1 MTYLKLTEPQ
11 RWTLRGE
18 GSQIRKTFGV
28 VWIVQEDMF
37 SFSFVPPPEEL
48 ILTKR
53 NVLKKTA
60 SIYDPFGFLTP
71 FVVRAKMLM
80 QEAWMEAIG
89 WNEELPYHLKAEW
102 KKWFKELGKLDAV
115 RVPRCL
121 EEEKEVREVTIH
133 TFTDS
138 SEKAYASASYVRH
151 EYEDGMVSTR
161 LVVAKSK
168 LAPSKAMSIPRLE
181 LIGAL
186 AGLRLTFV
194 QHWRFPKTKPHS
206 GLTA

>member
-11 RWTLRGE
+11 RWTLRGD

-80 QEAWMEAIG
+80 QEAWMEAICKR
-89 WNEELPYHLKAEW
+89 N
-102 KKWFKELGKLDAV
+102 GKSGS
-115 RVPRCL
+115 
-121 EEEKEVREVTIH
+121 K
-133 TFTDS
+133 S
-138 SEKAYASASYVRH
+138 SENL
-151 EYEDGMVSTR
+151 M
-161 LVVAKSK
+161 
-168 LAPSKAMSIPRLE
+168 P
-181 LIGAL
+181 
-186 AGLRLTFV
+186 FV
-194 QHWRFPKTKPHS
+194 FH
-206 GLTA
+206 GV